1 MSVSIKKFKR
11 CSLVKMDGSIDS
23 YTAYELDDS
32 MKYLNENGVFKIVFD
47 MTDVSF
53 VSSRGWWVLINVQK
67 ACKRY
72 NRGEIVLAGVGKK
85 IRETMDVVGLGKQF
99 KFFDDATSAVGHF

>member
-1 MSVSIKKFKR
+1 MSVSTKNFKR

-23 YTAYELDDS
+23 HTANELDDS
-32 MKYLNENGVFKIVFD
+32 MKSLHENGVYKIVFD
-47 MTDVSF
+47 MADINF
-53 VSSRGWWVLINVQK
+53 VSSRGWWVLINAQK

-99 KFFDDATSAVGHF
+99 TFFEDTTSAVGHF